1 MTPENSD
8 RWDIIAAI
16 PSDSPSYPDFQI
28 QLKRTKKKT
37 KLNWAH
43 IDEEAFWVG
52 PTCDSRPICIM
63 LMILL
68 YNELTSAVLFPLRER
83 LLSRKTNCNTC
94 GISMF
99 GLVRL
104 CVFNNH
110 NFLNSID
117 MLQFNRQICCTCQT
131 LIVDVVF
138 SFR

>member
-1 MTPENSD
+1 MQSRRTHLPISN
-8 RWDIIAAI
+8 
-16 PSDSPSYPDFQI
+16 FQI
-28 QLKRTKKKT
+28 QLKRTKKKS
-37 KLNWAH
+37 KLSWAH
-43 IDEEAFWVG
+43 IDEKAFWAVLG
-52 PTCDSRPICIM
+52 LLASPTYDGWAICIM
-63 LMILL
+63 LIILL